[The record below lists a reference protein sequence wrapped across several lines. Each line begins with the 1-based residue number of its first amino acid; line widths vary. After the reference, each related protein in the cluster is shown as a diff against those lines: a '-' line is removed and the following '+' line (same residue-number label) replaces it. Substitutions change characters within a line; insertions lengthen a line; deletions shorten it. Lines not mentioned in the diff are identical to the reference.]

1 MNTQTETG
9 VVASPTLSERN
20 PPQSKY
26 HSSESLSYVPD
37 STAAM
42 SSKILIM
49 PSRKATQDLGK
60 TEKLQMTKQRS
71 LGGLASLLSIKK
83 QSLSFRNKKGL
94 SLLERR

>member
-9 VVASPTLSERN
+9 VVASPTLSERK
-20 PPQSKY
+20 PPQAKF
-26 HSSESLSYVPD
+26 HSSESLPYVPD

-42 SSKILIM
+42 SSEILIM
-49 PSRKATQDLGK
+49 PSRKASQDLM
-60 TEKLQMTKQRS
+60 QMTKQRS
-71 LGGLASLLSIKK
+71 LGRLASLLSIKK